1 MAQRYVITYPPVS
14 QLSPVNSGE
23 QSHEYF
29 SPSTHLPPFK
39 HGLNLH
45 PEITVTGNVVV
56 RRSVQQKY
64 FLF

>member
-1 MAQRYVITYPPVS
+1 M
-14 QLSPVNSGE
+14 NSGE

-39 HGLNLH
+39 HGLDLH

-64 FLF
+64 SFVLKH